1 MSPGGGGDIT
11 SYPNPPSLSSAPSL
25 TLPGGD
31 TRAQEGWREGP
42 PLEFPVTQVPAG
54 HNREGAESPVAAA
67 DSHVHFPPILPG
79 AASIPLTGP
88 PTMCVDPDNP
98 ALGGLTIGHPLCRL
112 SSSSA
117 YTRDVLS
124 AEGLAW
130 PQSPASAPGTHLGL
144 SNKPQSLLPSPRVP
158 RSYLVNTACHTSR
171 RKDGSGRHRAI
182 MCHVSSR
189 RFPGDLKSNIGLS
202 LPGVSGE
209 ALRVVGNRNGR
220 GRSYAAGKFPAG
232 WRGLS

>member
-1 MSPGGGGDIT
+1 M
-11 SYPNPPSLSSAPSL
+11 
-25 TLPGGD
+25 
-31 TRAQEGWREGP
+31 GP
-42 PLEFPVTQVPAG
+42 P
-54 HNREGAESPVAAA
+54 
-67 DSHVHFPPILPG
+67 I
-79 AASIPLTGP
+79 
-88 PTMCVDPDNP
+88 MCVGSDNP
-98 ALGGLTIGHPLCRL
+98 ALGGLIIGHPLCRL

-124 AEGLAW
+124 AEGLVW
-130 PQSPASAPGTHLGL
+130 SRSPASAPGTHLCL

-171 RKDGSGRHRAI
+171 RKDGSVRHRAI

-202 LPGVSGE
+202 LPGASGE

-232 WRGLS
+232 WRGLSYQPKQSSAANLATRETRDISGAHQTSLRTFQKAAILALQLLNTFGSQQ